1 MSKVICAI
9 DQGTSSSRAIL
20 FDQQAN
26 VVAVAQK
33 ELSSYYPQPG
43 WVEQN
48 PEEIW
53 ASVVGVVYE
62 ALAKASLSMEDIDSF
77 AITNQRETTI
87 VFEKATGRPVHFAL
101 VWQSRQS
108 AQLCE
113 EKKAEGH
120 EEWVYQRTGL
130 VMDAYFSASKI
141 RWILD
146 HIPNGQQRAEN
157 NELAFCTVDSWLIY
171 KLTQGKLHVT
181 DATNASRT
189 QLLNL
194 KTGHW
199 DDDCLKLWNIP
210 KCMLPEVKN
219 TSEVV
224 GYSASA
230 LFSRPIPIASMV
242 GDQQAALFGQL
253 CVSRG
258 MVKNTYGTGCFLLMN
273 TGDQPIQS
281 KHGLLSTVAWKINGK
296 TTYALEGSVFMAGAA
311 IQWLRDGL
319 KLFDQAPESESL
331 ALSVGDSDGVVV
343 VPAFTGLGAPYWRHD
358 VQGAILGLTRGSTKA
373 HVTRA
378 TLESLAYQTYDVV
391 NAMSEDAKMKIKAL
405 KVDGGA
411 SRNQFLM
418 QFQADILNTAVAR
431 PALNETTALGAAFF
445 AGLATGFYESI
456 DQLLTLWSMDKM
468 FEPSM
473 DEELRLSK
481 LDRWHKAVDV
491 VCTFKT

>member
-20 FDQQAN
+20 FDSQAN

-108 AQLCE
+108 APLCE
-113 EKKAEGH
+113 AKKEEGH
-120 EEWVYQRTGL
+120 EAWVYQRTGL

-146 HIPNGQQRAEN
+146 HIPNGQKRAEN
-157 NELAFCTVDSWLIY
+157 NELAFSTVDSWLIY

-194 KTGHW
+194 KTGEW
-199 DDDCLKLWNIP
+199 DEDCLKLWNIP
-210 KCMLPEVKN
+210 ACMLPEIKN

-281 KHGLLSTVAWKINGK
+281 KHGLLSTVAWKMNGK

-319 KLFDQAPESESL
+319 KLFNQASESESL
-331 ALSVGDSDGVVV
+331 ALSVSDSEGVVV

-358 VQGAILGLTRGSTKA
+358 VQGAILGLSRGSTKA

-391 NAMSEDAKMKIKAL
+391 NAMSEDAQMKIKAL

-445 AGLATGFYESI
+445 AGLATGFYESV
-456 DQLLTLWSMDKM
+456 DQLLSLWSMDKM

-473 DEELRLSK
+473 DEALRLAK

-491 VCTFKT
+491 VCTFKS